1 MEPAKPENVPCSR
14 EKIVK
19 NQSAAADVQRIAFC
33 HLESLTCLP
42 ALNRLFAAHGDRIGL
57 VLVSRRFDTAHGGFF
72 AQLTASVRKSG
83 VGMTFWLGFDLIAAQ
98 VVAGPAGKAARLLF
112 CLGGRPALETLPALA
127 RRHGAMVVETGD
139 INATATLDR
148 LRAYAP
154 DALLV
159 MNFDQILK
167 PAAIAVPRRGAL
179 NIHPS
184 LLPALR
190 GPCPV
195 FWALVEGRT
204 SSGATLHRIEDA
216 RIDAGAI
223 LRQAEQP
230 IDRRQ
235 SVAEINTRLFLA
247 GVGALG
253 DVLEDLAAGR
263 PGTPPGPGQYRG
275 FPSSTEAAAARRAG
289 VRLCH
294 LWFAVRLIA
303 ATLGIGR
310 GPDAAPR
317 AEKKG

>member
-1 MEPAKPENVPCSR
+1 M
-14 EKIVK
+14 
-19 NQSAAADVQRIAFC
+19 QRIAFC
-33 HLESLTCLP
+33 HLESLTGLP
-42 ALNRLFAAHGDRIGL
+42 ALNRLFEAHGDRIGL

-72 AQLTASVRKSG
+72 AQLVASVRKSG
-83 VGMTFWLGFDLIAAQ
+83 VGMTFWLGFDLISAQ
-98 VVAGPAGKAARLLF
+98 VVAGPVGQAARLLF
-112 CLGGRPALETLPALA
+112 CLGRRPALETLPALA
-127 RRHGAMVVETGD
+127 RRHGAVIVETGD
-139 INATATLDR
+139 INAPETLDR

-195 FWALVEGRT
+195 FWALAEGR
-204 SSGATLHRIEDA
+204 SQSGATLHRIEDA
-216 RIDAGAI
+216 KIDAGAI
-223 LRQAEQP
+223 LRQAERP

-253 DVLEDLAAGR
+253 EALDDLAAGQPGR
-263 PGTPPGPGQYRG
+263 PAGSGQYRG
-275 FPSSTEAAAARRAG
+275 FPSAAEAAAARRAG

-303 ATLGIGR
+303 ATVGIGR
-310 GPDAAPR
+310 GPQAARVGRSATTSPDSQ
-317 AEKKG
+317 APA

>member
-1 MEPAKPENVPCSR
+1 MK
-14 EKIVK
+14 
-19 NQSAAADVQRIAFC
+19 RIAFC

-42 ALNRLFAAHGDRIGL
+42 ALNRLFEAHGERIGL

-83 VGMTFWLGFDLIAAQ
+83 VAMTFWLGFDLISAQ
-98 VVAGPAGKAARLLF
+98 VVAGPVGRAARLLF
-112 CLGGRPALETLPALA
+112 CLGRRPALETLPALA
-127 RRHGAMVVETGD
+127 RRHGAVVVETGD
-139 INATATLDR
+139 INAPATLDR

-167 PAAIAVPRRGAL
+167 PAAIAVPRLGAV

-195 FWALVEGRT
+195 FWALAEGRS

-216 RIDAGAI
+216 RIDAGAL

-235 SVAEINTRLFLA
+235 SVAELNTRLFLA

-253 DVLEDLAAGR
+253 EALDDLAAGR
-263 PGTPPGPGQYRG
+263 PGRTAGPGQYLG
-275 FPSSTEAAAARRAG
+275 FPTVAEATAARRAG

-294 LWFAVRLIA
+294 LWFAIRLIA

-310 GPDAAPR
+310 GPEATR
-317 AEKKG
+317 RSWWRL

>member
-1 MEPAKPENVPCSR
+1 MK
-14 EKIVK
+14 
-19 NQSAAADVQRIAFC
+19 RIAFC

-42 ALNRLFAAHGDRIGL
+42 ALNRLFETHGDRIGL
-57 VLVSRRFDTAHGGFF
+57 VLVSRRFDTNHGGFF

-83 VGMTFWLGFDLIAAQ
+83 VGMTFWLGFDLISAQ
-98 VVAGPAGKAARLLF
+98 VVAGPVGKAARLLF
-112 CLGGRPALETLPALA
+112 CLGRRPALETLPALA
-127 RRHGAMVVETGD
+127 RRHGAVIIETGD
-139 INATATLDR
+139 INAPATLDR

-167 PAAIAVPRRGAL
+167 PAAIAVPRLGAL

-195 FWALVEGRT
+195 FWALVEGRPR
-204 SSGATLHRIEDA
+204 SGATLHRIEDA

-247 GVGALG
+247 GAGVLG
-253 DVLEDLAAGR
+253 DALDDLAAGR

-275 FPSSTEAAAARRAG
+275 FPTRAEAVAARRAG

-294 LWFAVRLIA
+294 VWFAVGLIA

-310 GPDAAPR
+310 GPQAAHR
-317 AEKKG
+317 N